1 MTIQGDDHFMKKL
14 LSLILLIAMTQTV
27 VACSYEMA
35 GKTLDNVNDLEETE
49 QSGQTDKIKMEVTN
63 ENDQE
68 QEKSKA
74 KRLNPVN
81 EKDAVRL
88 IREHLGLEEHT
99 TLHVEI
105 DHEEGNK
112 YVVHVYEIVT
122 HDDISHTATYGW
134 YTVSKDSGK
143 IEDMME

>member
-1 MTIQGDDHFMKKL
+1 MTIRGDDHFMKKL

-27 VACSYEMA
+27 VACSYEMS
-35 GKTLDNVNDLEETE
+35 GKTLDNVNDQEETE
-49 QSGQTDKIKMEVTN
+49 QSGQTDKVEMETTN
-63 ENDQE
+63 ENDQG
-68 QEKSKA
+68 QEESKP
-74 KRLNPVN
+74 KTLTPVN

-99 TLHVEI
+99 TLQVEI

-134 YTVSKDSGK
+134 YYVSKDSGK

>member
-1 MTIQGDDHFMKKL
+1 MKKL
-14 LSLILLIAMTQTV
+14 LSLILLIVLIQTV
-27 VACSYEMA
+27 VACSNEMA
-35 GKTLDNVNDLEETE
+35 GQTFDNVSDQEETE
-49 QSGQTDKIKMEVTN
+49 QFRQTDKIKMEMINV
-63 ENDQE
+63 NDQE
-68 QEKSKA
+68 QEESKA
-74 KRLNPVN
+74 KKLTPVN

-88 IREHLGLEEHT
+88 IREHLGLEEDA

-122 HDDISHTATYGW
+122 HNDISHTATYGW

-143 IEDMME
+143 IENMME

>member
-1 MTIQGDDHFMKKL
+1 MKKL
-14 LSLILLIAMTQTV
+14 LSLILLIVLTQTV

-35 GKTLDNVNDLEETE
+35 GQPLDNVSDQEETE
-49 QSGQTDKIKMEVTN
+49 QSGQTDKIEMDLTN
-63 ENDQE
+63 ENDQDQKE
-68 QEKSKA
+68 SKA
-74 KRLNPVN
+74 KKLPPVN

-105 DHEEGNK
+105 DHEDGNR

>member
-1 MTIQGDDHFMKKL
+1 MTIRGDDHFLKKL
-14 LSLILLIAMTQTV
+14 LSLILLIVLTQTV
-27 VACSYEMA
+27 IACSNEMA
-35 GKTLDNVNDLEETE
+35 GQTTDNVSNQEETE
-49 QSGQTDKIKMEVTN
+49 QFGQTDKIEMEMTN

-68 QEKSKA
+68 QEESKT
-74 KRLNPVN
+74 KKPTLLT
-81 EKDAVRL
+81 EKDAVRI

-99 TLHVEI
+99 KLHVEI

-122 HDDISHTATYGW
+122 HNDISHTATYGW
-134 YTVSKDSGK
+134 YYVSKDSGK

>member
-1 MTIQGDDHFMKKL
+1 MIRGDGHFMKKL

-27 VACSYEMA
+27 VACSYEM
-35 GKTLDNVNDLEETE
+35 GGQTLDNVNDQEETE
-49 QSGQTDKIKMEVTN
+49 QSGQTDKVELETTN
-63 ENDQE
+63 ENDQG
-68 QEKSKA
+68 QEESKA
-74 KRLNPVN
+74 KTLTPVN

-105 DHEEGNK
+105 DHEEGNR

-134 YTVSKDSGK
+134 YYVSKDSGK